1 MPTNTELNTGLG
13 LPGLEHFTP
22 RDYWHLLVRRK
33 WQIVLVTL
41 VLGVIAAVLAR
52 SLPNTYRAT
61 TVIVVD
67 PRKVSDNIVPASVSA
82 SVADRMATLK
92 TQILSSTNLMEVMD
106 EMKLYPTLRGKR
118 SPEELVVMM
127 TKNIEL
133 VTAPPSDRGEGTFKI
148 SFQSNSAN
156 EAAAVANRLA
166 ARFINNNIRARQQE
180 TSGTAVFIDRE
191 LEDAKKDLD
200 SKEEKIREIK
210 SRYISDLPESQT
222 LHVQALN
229 SLQLDLR
236 NESDAISRAQQQKVY
251 YQSQLLASPQVVDLD
266 RTVEASEVAPL
277 QMELA
282 KAQSQLDNL
291 KTRYGPDHPDVVK
304 KTTEVKDLQRRIRE
318 AKDEGSGRVNR
329 PVAQKVRNPVLES
342 QIAAIDEEI
351 KNRSKRQADIQ
362 TQIAYHQSKLERIP
376 VLEQQ
381 LASVNRDYENA
392 RDHYKLLLD
401 RKFSA
406 DMSSSLEN
414 FQKSDRFIVL
424 DPARVPAKPVSP
436 NRPLMDG
443 GGLALGLALGLI
455 LAIAREMADPSVKTA
470 REVKELLGITVLAEI
485 PALITQQDERRQ
497 RLRNLVSLTASVIF
511 AVTFLV
517 IAINPPA

>member
-1 MPTNTELNTGLG
+1 MATNNEFSTGLG

-22 RDYWHLLVRRK
+22 RDYWRLVTRRK
-33 WQIVLVTL
+33 WQIVLLTL
-41 VLGVIAAVLAR
+41 IMGVAAAWLAR
-52 SLPNTYRAT
+52 SMPNTYRAT

-67 PRKVSDNIVPASVSA
+67 PRKVSDNIVAPSVSA

-92 TQILSSTNLMEVMD
+92 TQILSSTNLMEVID
-106 EMKLYPTLRGKR
+106 EMKLYPTLRAKK
-118 SPEELVVMM
+118 SSEELVALM
-127 TKNIEL
+127 TRNIDL
-133 VTAPPSDRGEGTFKI
+133 VIAPPSDRGEGTFKI
-148 SFQSNSAN
+148 SFQSNNAN
-156 EAAAVANRLA
+156 EAAAVTNRLA
-166 ARFINNNIRARQQE
+166 ARFINNNVQARQKE
-180 TSGTAVFIDRE
+180 ALGTADFIDRE
-191 LEDAKKDLD
+191 LEDAKRDLAE
-200 SKEEKIREIK
+200 KEGKIRDIK

-229 SLQLDLR
+229 SLQMDLR
-236 NESDAISRAQQQKVY
+236 NESDAISRSQQQKLF
-251 YQSQLLASPQVVDLD
+251 YQSQLLAAPQVVDLD
-266 RTVEASEVAPL
+266 RTGEASEVVPL

-282 KAQSQLDNL
+282 KAQSQLDSL
-291 KTRYGPDHPDVVK
+291 RTRYGPDHPDVVK

-318 AKDEGSGRVNR
+318 AKDEGSERRATR
-329 PVAQKVRNPVLES
+329 PAPKARNPVLES
-342 QIAAIDEEI
+342 QVAALDEDI
-351 KNRSKRQADIQ
+351 KNRTHKQADIQ

-392 RDHYKLLLD
+392 RDHYKLLQD

-436 NRPLMDG
+436 NRPLING
-443 GGLALGLALGLI
+443 AGLAFGLALGLI
-455 LAIAREMADPSVKTA
+455 VAVSREMLDPSIKTA

-485 PALITQQDERRQ
+485 PALVTRQDARRQ
-497 RLRNLVSLTASVIF
+497 RVRALVSLTASLIF
-511 AVTFLV
+511 AVTFVV
-517 IAINPPA
+517 IAMSPPA